1 MQNTVSVEKLRL
13 QDPYIKISGF
23 SEEVGVSV
31 SFFFILFFSSRRVLN
46 VYGGIADTTSKSF
59 QEQTG
64 KEKNKRER
72 KMIPKNNR
80 RTGIKMV
87 KWNARVYERNMRER
101 NRGRERDYYFVQGI
115 CVEFPFSFDFFF
127 LLLCTVVVNAI
138 LGTEDLWQY
147 FPDWFHANY
156 RSDQSLSNLTLS
168 SRERKRC
175 LLARTN

>member
-1 MQNTVSVEKLRL
+1 MSVFL
-13 QDPYIKISGF
+13 S
-23 SEEVGVSV
+23 S
-31 SFFFILFFSSRRVLN
+31 SFFFFSSRRALN

-80 RTGIKMV
+80 STGI

-115 CVEFPFSFDFFF
+115 CVEFPFSFDFLF